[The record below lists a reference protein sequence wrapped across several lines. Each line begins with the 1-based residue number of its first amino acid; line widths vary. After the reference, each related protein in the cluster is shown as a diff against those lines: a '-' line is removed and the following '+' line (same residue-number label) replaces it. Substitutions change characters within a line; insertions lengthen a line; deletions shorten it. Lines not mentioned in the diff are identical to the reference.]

1 MAEGEWNQ
9 EYERSPDNDDA
20 YSFDDLEEQEWMEE
34 RQAKTPKNI
43 NQLWREANP
52 ISWTIKRIEKVA

>member
-9 EYERSPDNDDA
+9 ENERFADDDEA
-20 YSFDDLEEQEWMEE
+20 FSFDDAEEEDLMEE
-34 RQAKTPKNI
+34 RQAVAKNI

-52 ISWTIKRIEKVA
+52 IAWTIKRL